1 MKKLIIL
8 LTLVLSFSC
17 LNARSIKFEVITHL
31 KDDIQK
37 ILITDSKSKDR
48 KSYIFK
54 THSFKVI
61 VSDNAT
67 EIKKLEYKMMTIFS
81 QLYLLTKD
89 SSFSVF
95 RTIDYFEDNGIFN
108 DWQITN
114 VHSTNSN
121 DASIQVIF
129 MHKKDK

>member
-37 ILITDSKSKDR
+37 ILITDSKSQDR
-48 KSYIFK
+48 TSYIFK
-54 THSFKVI
+54 THSLKVI